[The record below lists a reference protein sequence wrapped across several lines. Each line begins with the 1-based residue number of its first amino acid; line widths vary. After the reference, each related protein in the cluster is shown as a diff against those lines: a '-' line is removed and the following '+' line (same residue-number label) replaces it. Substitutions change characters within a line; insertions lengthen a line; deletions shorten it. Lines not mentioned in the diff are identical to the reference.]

1 MMLHSRF
8 AMLLMGLCLL
18 AGFTLVL
25 SQLGCLGPNYY
36 YLGLNHAS
44 AGNDEKAIAAY
55 SRAIELKP
63 DHIDAYFLRG
73 LSYIER
79 GNNAKAIADFS
90 KVIELKSDY
99 NNAHHYRCGAYLMGG
114 NYEQAIA
121 DCTKAIEMEPK
132 NSKAYSFLG
141 EAYCGISRALIER
154 GDYDNAIAISSN
166 AIKQYNLSTDAE
178 RRRHAASLRAPGVT
192 RLIPRSDAM
201 VISRGQSTAYIL
213 RGDAYF
219 EKADADKAIANYTLA
234 IEINADY
241 TTFMSR
247 GNAYFKLGDYDNA
260 IVDFTRMIDFKPM
273 ESLGYTLRG
282 NTYQA
287 KGNKAQ
293 AEADFLLAEQLKSVE

>member
-1 MMLHSRF
+1 MLHSRF

-79 GNNAKAIADFS
+79 GNN
-90 KVIELKSDY
+90 
-99 NNAHHYRCGAYLMGG
+99 
-114 NYEQAIA
+114 EQAIA